1 MQERLL
7 FFVGDL
13 FQLPPVKAPN
23 IFSAYNSVFGG
34 IFHLWDLLKMSELT
48 EVMKQQGESLFTNI
62 LNAARIGE
70 LSDKDAEV
78 LDCRKGDV
86 KPVLSEAKVI
96 FAENS
101 PNDS

>member
-1 MQERLL
+1 
-7 FFVGDL
+7 
-13 FQLPPVKAPN
+13 
-23 IFSAYNSVFGG
+23 
-34 IFHLWDLLKMSELT
+34 
-48 EVMKQQGESLFTNI
+48 MKQQGESLFTNI